1 LDQDFDKEMWPT
13 ISHQQINEQIYELLL
28 SKIVAQEFTPG
39 QKLQSVEEIASA
51 LGVSRTPVKDAINRL
66 AVEGLLTIVPR
77 KGTFVADVTPEGLK
91 ELYDVRL
98 MMELH
103 AAELTIDRITGEDMA
118 KLEQLLLSCRK
129 FVDGDHYT
137 DYEAFLELDTDFH
150 RSLFELAGNSL
161 LLKLYEGINLHLQV
175 VRAYQK
181 APGVAAGAAAT
192 QAEHTAILAALKARD
207 VKALQNALTV
217 HITNREKQLT
227 GALEASKNR

>member
-1 LDQDFDKEMWPT
+1 MSEYLNKEMWPT
-13 ISHQQINEQIYELLL
+13 ISHQHINEQIYELLL
-28 SKIVAQEFTPG
+28 SKIVSQEFTPG

-77 KGTFVADVTPEGLK
+77 RGTFVADVTPEGLK
-91 ELYDVRL
+91 ELFDVRL

-103 AAELTIDRITGEDMA
+103 AAELAIERITDEDVA
-118 KLEQLLLSCRK
+118 RLEQLLLSCQQ
-129 FVDGDHYT
+129 FVDGDHYS
-137 DYEAFLELDTDFH
+137 DYESFLALDTDFH

-181 APGVAAGAAAT
+181 APRAATGASET
-192 QAEHTAILAALKARD
+192 QAEHAAIFSALKDGEAR
-207 VKALQNALTV
+207 ALQDALTV
-217 HITNREKQLT
+217 HITNRERQFI
-227 GALEASKNR
+227 GALEVSKNR